1 MDWPTKKYR
10 IIYADPPWHFGSRFR
25 TSRNSDKVGD
35 GQLSLIYDT
44 MSTYE
49 ICALPVND
57 ISLLNSVLFLWT
69 TDAHLE
75 QATWVINS
83 WGFKYKTVAF
93 VWNKMR
99 RNPGNWTVKSCE
111 LCLLGARGRVHTFLE
126 SYSEHQLVEV
136 KRGRHSQKPD
146 EVRKRIGRMFG
157 DAGPR
162 IELFA
167 RERCEGWDA
176 WGDEVI

>member
-1 MDWPTKKYR
+1 MIPFPDKKYR

-25 TSRNSDKVGD
+25 SARSDCDDGD
-35 GQLSLIYDT
+35 GQKPLTYDT
-44 MSTYE
+44 MSTSE
-49 ICALPVND
+49 IRALPVSD
-57 ISLLNSVLFLWT
+57 ICLKNSVLFLWT

-93 VWNKMR
+93 VWNKLR

-111 LCLLGARGRVHTFLE
+111 LCLLGARGRAHAFLE
-126 SYSEHQLVEV
+126 TYSEWQLVEA
-136 KRGRHSQKPD
+136 KRRGHSRKPD
-146 EVRKRIGRMFG
+146 EVRRSIVRMFG
-157 DAGPR
+157 DVPR

-167 RERCEGWDA
+167 RERHGGWDV
-176 WGDEVI
+176 WGDEI